1 METQELMLNKHRE
14 RYLLIIISIIGLFAC
29 VNTDRR
35 RALFDAQ
42 LDVFKENDI
51 YHDVQTTT
59 NKNLKKWLSEDLKDI
74 QVLKKSNWKLD
85 EAVFFNS
92 RKDKCYLLLL
102 VQDKD
107 TLAKLDYVY
116 LMYGALEQEK
126 WNIYF
131 TGLPTLAF
139 PRDKYSKNEHEPI
152 AMPTLSLLSREE
164 ILQDYYKANRR
175 INDEYVNKAY
185 TLDLKKKQATFLKKS
200 TPSINH
206 KE

>member
-1 METQELMLNKHRE
+1 MMNKHRE
-14 RYLLIIISIIGLFAC
+14 KYLLIFISIIGLFAC

-42 LDVFKENDI
+42 LDVFKKNDI
-51 YHDVQTTT
+51 YHDVQATA
-59 NKNLKKWLSEDLKDI
+59 NKSLKKWLSEDLKDI

-85 EAVFFNS
+85 DAVFFNS

-107 TLAKLDYVY
+107 TPAKLDYVY
-116 LMYGALEQEK
+116 LMYGALEREK

-131 TGLPTLAF
+131 TGLSTMAF
-139 PRDKYSKNEHEPI
+139 SRDKYNKNEHEPI
-152 AMPTLSLLSREE
+152 AMNMLSLLSREE
-164 ILQDYYKANRR
+164 ILQDYYKANRH

-185 TLDLKKKQATFLKKS
+185 TPDLKKKQATFLKKK
-200 TPSINH
+200 N
-206 KE
+206 